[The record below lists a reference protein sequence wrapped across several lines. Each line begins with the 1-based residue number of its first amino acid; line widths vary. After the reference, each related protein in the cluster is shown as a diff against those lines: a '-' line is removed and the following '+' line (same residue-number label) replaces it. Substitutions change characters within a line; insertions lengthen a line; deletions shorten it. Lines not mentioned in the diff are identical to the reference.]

1 MLSSSSGRCRVES
14 SGAGKV
20 MLVNDG
26 VLLTPDKEK
35 TSAMRSR
42 VRRLRKHSTQ
52 VMRAAGGDSTS
63 EVLPGGVTNATTT
76 TSATD
81 QTKGPTGGDTTT
93 YCDTVEPARRNL
105 TEVEEQLVASF
116 AALRDEIA
124 EMRGDRQNEG
134 RDRRRDLH
142 ARGHAEDQESAFSQ
156 VPIEEKGGGRGGMK
170 MLHGSS

>member
-81 QTKGPTGGDTTT
+81 QTKGPTDIAT
-93 YCDTVEPARRNL
+93 PL
-105 TEVEEQLVASF
+105 SQLVGTLPKWRSSSSR
-116 AALRDEIA
+116 ALP
-124 EMRGDRQNEG
+124 
-134 RDRRRDLH
+134 H
-142 ARGHAEDQESAFSQ
+142 
-156 VPIEEKGGGRGGMK
+156 
-170 MLHGSS
+170 